1 MRGSWEAGTAEYISK
16 PFSPR
21 ELVTRVEEA
30 LSRSR

>member
-1 MRGSWEAGTAEYISK
+1 MRGSREAGIE
-16 PFSPR
+16 PFSAR